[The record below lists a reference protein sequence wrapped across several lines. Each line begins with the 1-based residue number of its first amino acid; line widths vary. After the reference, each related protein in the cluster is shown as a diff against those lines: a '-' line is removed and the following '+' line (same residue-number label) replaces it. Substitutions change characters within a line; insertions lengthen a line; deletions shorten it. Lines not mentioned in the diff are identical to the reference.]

1 VTGHSF
7 ADQLADLQK
16 CLAGMPLD
24 AVEKG
29 LDGAIERMIG
39 ALSHEKPV
47 LVCGNGGSAADAQHI
62 AGELVGKFLK
72 ERRALNVR
80 ALTTDTSVLTAWAN
94 DVAYDTVFERQ
105 VEAYGQPGGVLWAI
119 STSGNSR
126 NVLAAAGKARS
137 LGMSVVAM
145 TGSGGGKLRPLA
157 DVLLSVPSTLTPRIQ
172 EMHIMLYHYIC
183 ERIEAHF
190 ASGGKS

>member
-1 VTGHSF
+1 MTGHSF
-7 ADQLADLQK
+7 ADQVADLQK
-16 CLAGMPLD
+16 SLAAMPLG
-24 AVEKG
+24 ALQAG
-29 LDGAIERMIG
+29 LDGAIEQMIG
-39 ALSHEKPV
+39 ALSHGKPV

-126 NVLAAAGKARS
+126 NVLAAAAKARS
-137 LGMSVVAM
+137 LGLSVVAM
-145 TGSGGGKLRPLA
+145 TGSGGGKLGPLA

-190 ASGGKS
+190 ASGG

>member
-1 VTGHSF
+1 MTGHSF
-7 ADQLADLQK
+7 ADQVADLQK
-16 CLAGMPLD
+16 SLAAMPLG
-24 AVEKG
+24 ALQAG
-29 LDGAIERMIG
+29 LDGAIEQMIG
-39 ALSHEKPV
+39 ALSHGKPV

-126 NVLAAAGKARS
+126 NVLTAAVKARS
-137 LGMSVVAM
+137 LGLSVVAM
-145 TGSGGGKLRPLA
+145 TGSGGGKLGPLA
-157 DVLLSVPSTLTPRIQ
+157 DILLSVPSTLTPRIQ

-190 ASGGKS
+190 ASGG

>member
-16 CLAGMPLD
+16 SLAGMPLD
-24 AVEKG
+24 ALQAG
-29 LDGAIERMIG
+29 LDGAIERMVG
-39 ALSHEKPV
+39 ALSQEKPV

>member
-1 VTGHSF
+1 MAGNSF

-16 CLAGMPLD
+16 SLAGMPLGPVQ
-24 AVEKG
+24 AG
-29 LDGAIERMIG
+29 LDGTIERMVG
-39 ALSHEKPV
+39 ALSRGKPV

-72 ERRALNVR
+72 ERQALNVR

-126 NVLAAAGKARS
+126 NVLAAARKARS

-145 TGSGGGKLRPLA
+145 TGLGGGKLGPLA

-172 EMHIMLYHYIC
+172 EIHIMLYHYIC
-183 ERIEAHF
+183 ERIEAQF
-190 ASGGKS
+190 ASGGRP

>member
-1 VTGHSF
+1 MTGHSF
-7 ADQLADLQK
+7 ADQVADLQK
-16 CLAGMPLD
+16 SLAAMPLG
-24 AVEKG
+24 ALQAG
-29 LDGAIERMIG
+29 LDGAIEQMIG
-39 ALSHEKPV
+39 ALSHGKPV

-126 NVLAAAGKARS
+126 NVLAAAAKARS
-137 LGMSVVAM
+137 LGLSVVAM
-145 TGSGGGKLRPLA
+145 TGSGGGKLGPLA
-157 DVLLSVPSTLTPRIQ
+157 DILLSVPSTLTPRIQ

-190 ASGGKS
+190 ASGG